1 MSYDAD
7 AFVNNNAYNFSFAVE
22 PIESDDDDMFDVYA
36 DLFVQQ
42 NNIAY
47 DVLNQQA
54 DPVFVYELDHV
65 PVAWYDC
72 ENFCGFV
79 AK

>member
-1 MSYDAD
+1 MSYNLD
-7 AFVNNNAYNFSFAVE
+7 AFVNNNAYNFAFSAE
-22 PIESDDDDMFDVYA
+22 PSDDDMFDVYP

-54 DPVFVYELDHV
+54 DPVFVYELNHV